1 MTERAAKQQEVQ
13 SMASSTSDD
22 INSYVNQISASQEE
36 AQQLMADISN
46 ADSSITA
53 LVQQAEAEKA
63 AEEKA
68 KAEAAAEAER
78 QAAEAAA
85 QEEADQDNEDSEEAD
100 SDDDYGY
107 DPEED
112 DNRRLPAAL
121 QVQTLL

>member
-63 AEEKA
+63 AEEKLRL
-68 KAEAAAEAER
+68 KR
-78 QAAEAAA
+78 QQRLRDRQQRLQPGKRPIRITRAVKRLILTMITAMI
-85 QEEADQDNEDSEEAD
+85 
-100 SDDDYGY
+100 
-107 DPEED
+107 
-112 DNRRLPAAL
+112 RRRIQLSLPAAL